1 MFGRRSLERQVEEL
15 AIVLGVP
22 DTPITASGAVMTL
35 PAAAAD
41 LRDWIADE
49 RDFRSMHGADWLQ
62 VIDDFREGLKA
73 SGPKLLFGPDRD
85 LAQPASA
92 HQEAVARQWHR
103 GWR

>member
-1 MFGRRSLERQVEEL
+1 VFGRRSLERHVEEL

-92 HQEAVARQWHR
+92 RIKR
-103 GWR
+103 L